1 MVYVDTGVVVAL
13 IVPETHSAAVA
24 RWYARSRAD
33 LVSAFRCVAEFA
45 SALSTR
51 QRAGQLDAAQAEAAW
66 QRFLRLAT
74 NDLAPLPLAAPE
86 KHLLAGLSLD
96 ATNALRAGDPLHL
109 ASATQAGAKSMA
121 TLDAVLGRNA
131 RRLKMKL
138 VPFA

>member
-13 IVPETHSAAVA
+13 IVPETQSAAVA

-86 KHLLAGLSLD
+86 KHLAAGLSLD

>member
-86 KHLLAGLSLD
+86 KHLAAGLSLD